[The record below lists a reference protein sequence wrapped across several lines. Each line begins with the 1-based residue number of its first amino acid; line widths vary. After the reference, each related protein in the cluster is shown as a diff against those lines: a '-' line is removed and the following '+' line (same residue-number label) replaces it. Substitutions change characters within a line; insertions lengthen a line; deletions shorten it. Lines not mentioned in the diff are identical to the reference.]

1 MIKIERDV
9 VKISASYVKSSIIE
23 HKDLKQKIGFIQ
35 VPKFY
40 RDFSGNGRNCSEDVR
55 KELERLQKIGVDG
68 MILDLRNN
76 GGGALEDARIMSGL
90 FIKEGTIVQIRN
102 HKGEVDVLQDFDQ
115 AVQYKGPLIVMIN

>member
-1 MIKIERDV
+1 MLFDIFEAKGSVVSLTVKKVDGTRKVIKIERDV

-76 GGGALEDARIMSGL
+76 GGGALEDARIMSGYL
-90 FIKEGTIVQIRN
+90 
-102 HKGEVDVLQDFDQ
+102 
-115 AVQYKGPLIVMIN
+115 